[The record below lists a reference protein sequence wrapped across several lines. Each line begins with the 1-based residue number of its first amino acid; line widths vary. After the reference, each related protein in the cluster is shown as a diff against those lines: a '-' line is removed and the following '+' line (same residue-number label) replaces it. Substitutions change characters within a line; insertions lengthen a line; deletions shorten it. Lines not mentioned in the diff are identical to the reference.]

1 MKSVSANRV
10 AVVRQIKMARAS
22 VSHTPSYAR
31 RYAPGTLFF
40 KLDRRMLERN
50 KYAPWG
56 RGSAAYPDTANEGAV
71 V

>member
-22 VSHTPSYAR
+22 VPHTPSYAN
-31 RYAPGTLFF
+31 RYAHNTPFF

-56 RGSAAYPDTANEGAV
+56 RGSAAYPDTANIGAV